1 MRIQNFPGTLKGK
14 GRSRTVDLRS
24 NGHGLARARWTAPCT
39 RCTGPLW
46 TAPKGYPLGLISVV
60 DQRSNDSGRTQ
71 AG

>member
-24 NGHGLARARWTAPCT
+24 YSRRLARAWWTEPCT
-39 RCTGPLW
+39 RCTGPRS